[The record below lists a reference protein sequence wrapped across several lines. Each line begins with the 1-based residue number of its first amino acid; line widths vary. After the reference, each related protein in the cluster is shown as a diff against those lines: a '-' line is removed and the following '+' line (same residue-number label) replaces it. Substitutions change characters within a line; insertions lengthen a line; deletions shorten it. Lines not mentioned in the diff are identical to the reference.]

1 MATTTRILTPVDRYK
16 RMNLNDRSNGCIPG
30 YVIAPYPSLTDC
42 DPAVQVLQRNERYS
56 TIRYQCVPFVKS
68 ATMPLEHDKLR
79 SGSSFINAHPLHFDA
94 HASKFITGD
103 VTTDTPPVK
112 LSDFH
117 FLFVG
122 CEYASGCCPTQPKP
136 APLICIDESSNT
148 IYLTDRDHSCIIET
162 FEKRRIR
169 MVDLNVTFHAID
181 GKPQLTLEMLR
192 TIGDQPALIA
202 DYSLGMHQLTALYTN
217 APYIELRNA
226 ENELT
231 EVEARRD
238 DESSAKRQKTST
250 IDRLT
255 KKCEKLRA
263 RKKLFDEIDMT
274 AINTCSILRVQ
285 VLPADESARNMRM
298 LLARNAFLKFKES
311 ANINSMDNAYSAMK
325 DALAQY
331 ADV

>member
-1 MATTTRILTPVDRYK
+1 MRK
-16 RMNLNDRSNGCIPG
+16 NWNDRSDDRIPG

-42 DPAVQVLQRNERYS
+42 DPAVQVLPFDERYS
-56 TIRYQCVPFVKS
+56 RTSYQCVPFVKS
-68 ATMPLEHDKLR
+68 ATMPLERDKLCR
-79 SGSSFINAHPLHFDA
+79 EISFIDVHPLHFDA

-122 CEYASGCCPTQPKP
+122 GEYASGCCPTQPKP
-136 APLICIDESSNT
+136 TPLICIDEPSNT
-148 IYLTDRDHSCIIET
+148 IYLTVRDAPCIIKT

-169 MVDLNVTFHAID
+169 MMDLNVTFHAID

-202 DYSLGMHQLTALYTN
+202 DYSRGMHQLTALYTN

-226 ENELT
+226 ENELA

-274 AINTCSILRVQ
+274 AFNTCPIERLQ
-285 VLPADESARNMRM
+285 VLPAEESARNMRM

-311 ANINSMDNAYSAMK
+311 ANINSMDGAYSAMK
-325 DALAQY
+325 EALDQY
-331 ADV
+331 TDV